1 MSVIVA
7 GGAGFIGVNFVKKII
22 NYDQEIYIIDNFSSG
37 SKRWINLLNLDIK
50 VNLYECELSDF
61 DETKLIFEKIIKNL
75 NSTPKLW
82 HFAANSDIPSGVENP
97 QIDFR
102 DTFMTTFNLLQICRT
117 FNIRFF
123 YFASSSAVYGDH
135 GNKLINED
143 TGPLMPISNYG
154 AMKLAS
160 EAACFSSAECFLD
173 DLRIYRFPNV
183 VGMPATHGVILDFI
197 NKLNKDPY
205 HLEVLG
211 NGTQRKSYLH
221 VDDLVEGMIYLAK
234 RDLEIGQNPIFNL
247 GPNND
252 FVTVSWIAERTIEI
266 VSNKAKILY
275 GEGDRGWIGD
285 VPKFVY
291 DTSKALSSGWKPIL
305 DSKQSII
312 KAINE
317 ISKYYKK
324 IK

>member
-7 GGAGFIGVNFVKKII
+7 GGAGFIGVNFVKNIFK
-22 NYDQEIYIIDNFSSG
+22 YDQEIYIIDNFSSG
-37 SKRWINLLNLDIK
+37 SKQWINLLNLESK
-50 VNLYECELSDF
+50 VNIFNCELSNL
-61 DETKLIFEKIIKNL
+61 DETKIVFEEIFKSLKTEPKI
-75 NSTPKLW
+75 W

-97 QIDFR
+97 KIDFR
-102 DTFMTTFNLLQICRT
+102 DTFLTTFNLLQISKI
-117 FNIRFF
+117 FNICSF

-135 GNKLINED
+135 GNKLIKED

-160 EAACFSSAECFLD
+160 EAACFSCAESFLE

-197 NKLNKDPY
+197 NKLNKDP
-205 HLEVLG
+205 HQLEVLG

-221 VDDLVEGMIYLAK
+221 VDDLVDGMIYLSE
-234 RDLEIGQNPIFNL
+234 RDLDIGQNPIFNL

-266 VSNKAKILY
+266 ISSKAKIIY

-291 DTSKALSSGWKPIL
+291 DTSKAKDSGWKPSL
-305 DSKQSII
+305 NSEQSII

-317 ISKYYKK
+317 IAKYHKK
-324 IK
+324 